1 LAEEI
6 RYNFTGDASDLQAAA
21 QKAKEALQDVANAE
35 KQVDTSANF
44 DKQASS
50 IQSLSNYYNIL
61 KNSVNA
67 YSQALSMNSSYTS
80 QFVSSLQSAQ
90 STIAGFLPAVSSALG
105 NLNVTFEGLTQGMMY
120 QRMSTQQLAQAYV
133 SLPTSIAGLIPASTS
148 AVTALST
155 LSKTTND
162 VKNSVDFTQSSL
174 NRFDSA
180 LSMNSA
186 YTNQVVKA
194 FQKGEGE
201 LVKLQQAYMKAQNAA
216 KAHNNTSKQT
226 VQTTNKATMG
236 FNNLKSSLSSLPGQ
250 MSVVGAST
258 SKLFSK
264 LMQLVSLREIF
275 GLFKKLI
282 NYSNDYIESMNLFV
296 VSSTGYYESM
306 KANAD
311 ILSFYAGVTQT
322 TIANA
327 AGQFKLLA
335 TEMGVSS
342 DKAAKMSNSL
352 VNLAVDMSSLF
363 NRDFEDVTVDLES
376 GLQGM
381 TRAVRKYGIDLTE
394 AGIAETA
401 AQLGIQKKTA
411 AMSQAEKMQIRYIRI
426 LQQTN
431 LAQTD
436 FARTIQTPAN
446 MLKILKNQIKETAV
460 TLGNL
465 FYPILNTVLPA
476 LIKFTLVIQNIAKY
490 LAKLFGIDTTKK
502 LIDPSESKDLEKSTA
517 AAASNMDDAASS
529 SKKMKQQLQGFDELN
544 NLTTSTSSG
553 AGAGDTGTGGPIS
566 IDIPSYDNL
575 LSLSNFLPNL
585 RKQAADITN
594 KFKEW
599 FEPIKKAASVLKG
612 PFKTAQSAVAQMFS
626 DIGAKVATFIQ
637 QFTIDHGIPFID
649 SLLQTVTILAPA
661 ISEMTGYLLDYW
673 KGLFGPVLD
682 LVSALLPVFAKL
694 LANIL
699 PPVMK
704 MIANIGAKVA
714 TFIQQFTI
722 DHGIPFIDSLLQTVT
737 ILAPA
742 ISEMTGYLLDYWKG
756 LFGPVLDL
764 VSALLP
770 VFAKLLANI
779 LPPVMKMTANIG
791 SLVGEIIS
799 LLGPILVP
807 ILDMLTPILTMIINS
822 LSFTISILTK
832 ILSIGIKV
840 IKVLL
845 SPIIVLIQVL
855 SSVFTQLGGVVNKV
869 FSAMYNKIEWLYDKI
884 AGFSVGIINA
894 VSKVLNKV
902 IGGIE
907 WLINKALSLFNP
919 LIKGLN
925 KIPGVNIPELRVTI
939 PKIPMYE
946 FGGFP
951 EDGLFFAN
959 HNELVGQFSN
969 GSNAVVNNE
978 QIIAGI
984 EGGVER
990 GMTKALGRN
999 GTSRDVAQANIY
1011 IDGDLLF
1018 RKMIEYNNSYKRRTG
1033 KSAFA

>member
-1 LAEEI
+1 MAEEI

-21 QKAKEALQDVANAE
+21 QKAKEALQDVADAE

-44 DKQASS
+44 EKQASS

-133 SLPTSIAGLIPASTS
+133 SLPTYIAGLIPASTS

-155 LSKTTND
+155 LSNITND
-162 VKNSVDFTQSSL
+162 VKNSIDFTQSSF

-186 YTNQVVKA
+186 YTSQVIKA

-226 VQTTNKATMG
+226 VQTTNKATTG
-236 FNNLKSSLSSLPGQ
+236 FNNLKNSLSSLPGQ
-250 MSVVGAST
+250 MNSVGAST

-264 LMQLVSLREIF
+264 LMQLVSIREIF
-275 GLFKKLI
+275 GLFKKLV

-311 ILSFYAGVTQT
+311 ILSFYAGVTKT

-363 NRDFEDVTVDLES
+363 NRDFEDVMVDLES

-446 MLKILKNQIKETAV
+446 MLKILKDQIKETAV
-460 TLGNL
+460 ALGNL
-465 FYPILNTVLPA
+465 FYPILNIVLPA

-490 LAKLFGIDTTKK
+490 LANLFGIDTTKK

-544 NLTTSTSSG
+544 NLSTSTSSG
-553 AGAGDTGTGGPIS
+553 AGAGDAGAGGPIS

-575 LSLSNFLPNL
+575 LSLSTFLPNI
-585 RKQAADITN
+585 RKQAEKITN
-594 KFKEW
+594 KFKAW
-599 FEPIKKAASVLKG
+599 FAPIQKAASILSR
-612 PFKTAQSAVAQMFS
+612 PFKSAQV
-626 DIGAKVATFIQ
+626 KVAKMFDVIGVKAADFIQ

-649 SLLQTVTILAPA
+649 SLLQAINILAPA

-673 KGLFGPVLD
+673 KGLFGPILD
-682 LVSALLPVFAKL
+682 LVSALLPILAKL

-699 PPVMK
+699 PPMMK
-704 MIANIGAKVA
+704 M
-714 TFIQQFTI
+714 
-722 DHGIPFIDSLLQTVT
+722 
-737 ILAPA
+737 
-742 ISEMTGYLLDYWKG
+742 
-756 LFGPVLDL
+756 
-764 VSALLP
+764 SAS
-770 VFAKLLANI
+770 
-779 LPPVMKMTANIG
+779 IG
-791 SLVGEIIS
+791 SLVGEIIN

-807 ILDMLTPILTMIINS
+807 ILNALTPILSLIINS
-822 LSFTISILTK
+822 LSFTISVLAK
-832 ILSIGIKV
+832 ILSVGIKV
-840 IKVLL
+840 IRIFL
-845 SPIIVLIQVL
+845 SPVIAIIQVL

-869 FSAMYNKIEWLYDKI
+869 FNAMYNKIEWLYDKI

-907 WLINKALSLFNP
+907 WLINKSLALINP
-919 LIKGLN
+919 IIRGLN
-925 KIPGVNIPELRVTI
+925 KMPGKDIPELKVTI

-959 HNELVGQFSN
+959 HNELIGQFSN
-969 GSNAVVNNE
+969 GSTAVMNNE

-1018 RKMIEYNNSYKRRTG
+1018 RKMIEYNNAYKRRTG

>member
-21 QKAKEALQDVANAE
+21 QQAKEALQDVANAE

-50 IQSLSNYYNIL
+50 IQSLANYFNIL
-61 KNSVNA
+61 RNSVDT

-155 LSKTTND
+155 LSNATNN
-162 VKNSVDFTQSSL
+162 VKNSIDFTQSSL

-180 LSMNSA
+180 LSMNSS

-194 FQKGEGE
+194 LQKGEGE

-216 KAHNNTSKQT
+216 KSHNNTSKQT
-226 VQTTNKATMG
+226 VQTTNQVSNG
-236 FNNLKSSLSSLPGQ
+236 FSNLKNALSAVPGQ
-250 MSVVGAST
+250 MNIVSAST

-275 GLFKKLI
+275 GLFKKLV

-363 NRDFEDVTVDLES
+363 NRDFEDVMVDLES

-381 TRAVRKYGIDLTE
+381 ARSVRKYGIDLTE
-394 AGIAETA
+394 VGVAETA
-401 AQLGIQKKTA
+401 AQLGIEKKVA
-411 AMSQAEKMQIRYIRI
+411 AMTQAEKMQIRYIRI
-426 LQQTN
+426 LNQSS
-431 LAQTD
+431 LAQGD

-446 MLKILKNQIKETAV
+446 MLKILKDQIKETAV

-490 LAKLFGIDTTKK
+490 LGDLFGIDTTKK

-517 AAASNMDDAASS
+517 AAASNMDDAATS
-529 SKKMKQQLQGFDELN
+529 SKKMKNQLQGFDELN
-544 NLTTSTSSG
+544 NLTTSTS
-553 AGAGDTGTGGPIS
+553 AGAGDTGTGGAIS

-575 LSLSNFLPNL
+575 LSLTNFLPNL
-585 RKQAADITN
+585 RKQAEDMTN
-594 KFKEW
+594 KFKTW
-599 FEPIKKAASVLKG
+599 FAPIQKAASVLAG
-612 PFKTAQSAVAQMFS
+612 PFKAAQSAVMKMFG
-626 DIGAKVATFIQ
+626 DIGVKVADFIQ

-649 SLLQTVTILAPA
+649 SLLQAITILSPA
-661 ISEMTGYLLDYW
+661 ITQMTGYLLDYW
-673 KGLFGPVLD
+673 KGLFGPILD
-682 LVSALLPVFAKL
+682 LVSALLPVLARL

-704 MIANIGAKVA
+704 I
-714 TFIQQFTI
+714 
-722 DHGIPFIDSLLQTVT
+722 
-737 ILAPA
+737 
-742 ISEMTGYLLDYWKG
+742 
-756 LFGPVLDL
+756 
-764 VSALLP
+764 
-770 VFAKLLANI
+770 
-779 LPPVMKMTANIG
+779 TANIG
-791 SLVGEIIS
+791 SLIGEIID
-799 LLGPILVP
+799 LLAPILIP
-807 ILDMLTPILTMIINS
+807 ILDMLEPPLTMIINS
-822 LSFTISILTK
+822 LSFTISVLTK

-840 IKVLL
+840 IRVLL
-845 SPIIVLIQVL
+845 SPVIALVQVL
-855 SSVFTQLGGVVNKV
+855 SSVFTQLGGIVNKV
-869 FSAMYNKIEWLYDKI
+869 FNAMYSKIEWLYDKI
-884 AGFSVGIINA
+884 SGFAVGIINA
-894 VSKVLNKV
+894 VSSVLNKV
-902 IGGIE
+902 IEGIE
-907 WLINKALSLFNP
+907 WLINKALALFNP
-919 LIKGLN
+919 IIKGLN
-925 KIPGVNIPELRVTI
+925 KIPGVDIPELKVTI
-939 PKIPMYE
+939 PKIPKYAM
-946 FGGFP
+946 GGFP

-959 HNELVGQFSN
+959 HGELVGQFSD
-969 GSNAVVNNE
+969 GSTAVANNE

-990 GMTKALGRN
+990 GMAKALGRN
-999 GTSRDVAQANIY
+999 GTSREIAQANIY

-1018 RKMIEYNNSYKRRTG
+1018 RKMIEYNNAYKRRTG

>member
-1 LAEEI
+1 MAEEI

-44 DKQASS
+44 EKQASS

-120 QRMSTQQLAQAYV
+120 QRMSAQQLAQAYV
-133 SLPTSIAGLIPASTS
+133 SLPTNIAGLIPASTS

-155 LSKTTND
+155 LSKATND

-226 VQTTNKATMG
+226 VQATNKATTG

-264 LMQLVSLREIF
+264 LMQLVSLRELF
-275 GLFKKLI
+275 SLFKKLV

-311 ILSFYAGVTQT
+311 ILSFYAGVTKT

-335 TEMGVSS
+335 TEMGVSG

-363 NRDFEDVTVDLES
+363 NRDFEDVMVDLES

-411 AMSQAEKMQIRYIRI
+411 TMSQAEKMQIRYIRI

-446 MLKILKNQIKETAV
+446 MLKILKDQIKETAV

-465 FYPILNTVLPA
+465 FYPILKVVLPA

-490 LAKLFGIDTTKK
+490 LAKLFGINTKEN

-517 AAASNMDDAASS
+517 AAADNMDDAASS

-544 NLTTSTSSG
+544 NLSTSTSSG

-599 FEPIKKAASVLKG
+599 FEPIKTAASVLKG
-612 PFKTAQSAVAQMFS
+612 PFKTAQSAVSQMFS
-626 DIGAKVATFIQ
+626 DIGAKA
-637 QFTIDHGIPFID
+637 
-649 SLLQTVTILAPA
+649 
-661 ISEMTGYLLDYW
+661 
-673 KGLFGPVLD
+673 
-682 LVSALLPVFAKL
+682 
-694 LANIL
+694 
-699 PPVMK
+699 
-704 MIANIGAKVA
+704 A

-791 SLVGEIIS
+791 SLIGEVIN

-807 ILDMLTPILTMIINS
+807 ILDMLTPVLTLIINS
-822 LSFTISILTK
+822 LSFTISVLTK

-840 IKVLL
+840 IRVLL
-845 SPIIVLIQVL
+845 SPVIAIIQVL

-969 GSNAVVNNE
+969 GSTAVANNE

>member
-1 LAEEI
+1 MAEEI
-6 RYNFTGDASDLQAAA
+6 RYNFTGDASNLQAAA
-21 QKAKEALQDVANAE
+21 QKAKEALQDVANTE

-44 DKQASS
+44 EKQASS

-155 LSKTTND
+155 LSNTTND
-162 VKNSVDFTQSSL
+162 VKNSINFTQSSL

-186 YTNQVVKA
+186 YTSQVVKA

-201 LVKLQQAYMKAQNAA
+201 LVKLQQGYMKAQNAA
-216 KAHNNTSKQT
+216 KTYNNTSKQT
-226 VQTTNKATMG
+226 VQTTNKATTI
-236 FNNLKSSLSSLPGQ
+236 FNKLKSSLSSLPGQ
-250 MSVVGAST
+250 MNSVGAST

-264 LMQLVSLREIF
+264 LMQFVSLREIF

-282 NYSNDYIESMNLFV
+282 NYSNDYIEAMNLFV

-311 ILSFYAGVTQT
+311 ILSFYAGVTKT

-363 NRDFEDVTVDLES
+363 NRDFEDVMVDLES

-446 MLKILKNQIKETAV
+446 MLKILKDQIKETAV
-460 TLGNL
+460 ALGNL

-544 NLTTSTSSG
+544 NLSTSTSSG
-553 AGAGDTGTGGPIS
+553 AGAGDTGTGGAIS

-575 LSLSNFLPNL
+575 LSLSTFLPNI
-585 RKQAADITN
+585 RKQAEETTN
-594 KFKEW
+594 KFKAW
-599 FEPIKKAASVLKG
+599 LAPIQKAASVLAG
-612 PFKTAQSAVAQMFS
+612 PFKTAQTVVSKMFD
-626 DIGAKVATFIQ
+626 DIGVKVANFIQ

-649 SLLQTVTILAPA
+649 SLLKAITILAPA

-682 LVSALLPVFAKL
+682 LVSALLPVLAKL

-699 PPVMK
+699 PPIMK
-704 MIANIGAKVA
+704 MA
-714 TFIQQFTI
+714 
-722 DHGIPFIDSLLQTVT
+722 
-737 ILAPA
+737 
-742 ISEMTGYLLDYWKG
+742 
-756 LFGPVLDL
+756 
-764 VSALLP
+764 
-770 VFAKLLANI
+770 
-779 LPPVMKMTANIG
+779 ANIG
-791 SLVGEIIS
+791 SLIGEIIG

-807 ILDMLTPILTMIINS
+807 ILDMLTPVLSLIINS
-822 LSFTISILTK
+822 LSFIISILTK

-840 IKVLL
+840 IRVLL
-845 SPIIVLIQVL
+845 SPIIVLIQAL
-855 SSVFTQLGGVVNKV
+855 SAVFTQLGGVVNKV

-884 AGFSVGIINA
+884 AGFAIGIINA

-1018 RKMIEYNNSYKRRTG
+1018 RKMIEYNNAYKRRTG

>member
-1 LAEEI
+1 MAEEI

-21 QKAKEALQDVANAE
+21 QKAKEALQDVANTE
-35 KQVDTSANF
+35 KQVDTSTNF
-44 DKQASS
+44 EKKASS

-61 KNSVNA
+61 KNSVNT
-67 YSQALSMNSSYTS
+67 YSQALSMNSFYTS

-90 STIAGFLPAVSSALG
+90 STIAGFLPSVSSALG
-105 NLNVTFEGLTQGMMY
+105 NLNVTFEGLTQGMMS
-120 QRMSTQQLAQAYV
+120 QRMSTQQLAQTYV

-194 FQKGEGE
+194 FQKGEGA

-226 VQTTNKATMG
+226 AQVTNNASTR
-236 FNNLKSSLSSLPGQ
+236 FNNLKNTLSSLPGK

-264 LMQLVSLREIF
+264 LMQLVSLREIIS
-275 GLFKKLI
+275 LFKKLI

-322 TIANA
+322 TVANA

-363 NRDFEDVTVDLES
+363 NRDFKDVMVDLES

-381 TRAVRKYGIDLTE
+381 TRSVRKYGIDLTE

-426 LQQTN
+426 LQQTT
-431 LAQTD
+431 LSQGD

-446 MLKILKNQIKETAV
+446 MLKILKDQIKETAV

-476 LIKFTLVIQNIAKY
+476 LIKFTLVIQNISKY

-517 AAASNMDDAASS
+517 AAANNMDDAASS

-553 AGAGDTGTGGPIS
+553 AGDAGTGGPIS
-566 IDIPSYDNL
+566 IDIPSYDSL
-575 LSLSNFLPNL
+575 LSLTDFLPNI
-585 RKQAADITN
+585 RKQAEDITN
-594 KFKEW
+594 KFKAW
-599 FEPIKKAASVLKG
+599 FAPIRAAASVLAG
-612 PFKTAQSAVAQMFS
+612 PFKTAQVAVMKMFG
-626 DIGAKVATFIQ
+626 DIGVKVADFIQ

-649 SLLQTVTILAPA
+649 SLLQTITILAPA

-673 KGLFGPVLD
+673 KGLFGPILD
-682 LVSALLPVFAKL
+682 LVSALLPVL
-694 LANIL
+694 
-699 PPVMK
+699 
-704 MIANIGAKVA
+704 
-714 TFIQQFTI
+714 
-722 DHGIPFIDSLLQTVT
+722 
-737 ILAPA
+737 
-742 ISEMTGYLLDYWKG
+742 
-756 LFGPVLDL
+756 
-764 VSALLP
+764 
-770 VFAKLLANI
+770 AKLLANI

-791 SLVGEIIS
+791 SLIGEVIS

-807 ILDMLTPILTMIINS
+807 ILDMLTPVLTLIINS
-822 LSFTISILTK
+822 LSFTISVLTK

-840 IKVLL
+840 IRVLL
-845 SPIIVLIQVL
+845 SPVIALIQVL

-869 FSAMYNKIEWLYDKI
+869 FNAMYNKIEWLYDKI
-884 AGFSVGIINA
+884 TGFSIGIINA

-969 GSNAVVNNE
+969 GSTAVVNNE

-1018 RKMIEYNNSYKRRTG
+1018 RKMIEYNNAYKRRTG

>member
-1 LAEEI
+1 MAEEI

-44 DKQASS
+44 EKQASS

-155 LSKTTND
+155 LSNKTND
-162 VKNSVDFTQSSL
+162 VKNSVEFTQSSL
-174 NRFDSA
+174 SRFDSA

-201 LVKLQQAYMKAQNAA
+201 LVNLQQAYMKAQNAA

-226 VQTTNKATMG
+226 VQATNKVTTG

-250 MSVVGAST
+250 MSVVGTST

-275 GLFKKLI
+275 SLFKKLV

-311 ILSFYAGVTQT
+311 MLSFYAGVTQT

-335 TEMGVSS
+335 TEMGVAS

-363 NRDFEDVTVDLES
+363 NRDFEDVMVDLES

-401 AQLGIQKKTA
+401 AKLGIQKKAA
-411 AMSQAEKMQIRYIRI
+411 AMTQAEKIQIRYIRI

-446 MLKILKNQIKETAV
+446 MLKILKDQIKETAV

-465 FYPILNTVLPA
+465 FYPILKVVLPA

-490 LAKLFGIDTTKK
+490 LAKLFGINTKEN

-517 AAASNMDDAASS
+517 AAADNMDAAASS

-553 AGAGDTGTGGPIS
+553 AGGTGTSEPIS

-575 LSLSNFLPNL
+575 LSLTNFLPNL

-599 FEPIKKAASVLKG
+599 FEPIKTAASVLKG
-612 PFKTAQSAVAQMFS
+612 PFKTAQSAVSQMFS

-673 KGLFGPVLD
+673 KGLFGP
-682 LVSALLPVFAKL
+682 
-694 LANIL
+694 I
-699 PPVMK
+699 
-704 MIANIGAKVA
+704 
-714 TFIQQFTI
+714 
-722 DHGIPFIDSLLQTVT
+722 
-737 ILAPA
+737 
-742 ISEMTGYLLDYWKG
+742 
-756 LFGPVLDL
+756 LDL

-791 SLVGEIIS
+791 SLIGEVIS

-807 ILDMLTPILTMIINS
+807 ILEMLTPVLTLIINS
-822 LSFTISILTK
+822 LSFTISVLTK

-840 IKVLL
+840 IRVLL
-845 SPIIVLIQVL
+845 SPVIAIIQVL

-884 AGFSVGIINA
+884 SGFAIGIINA
-894 VSKVLNKV
+894 VSNVLNKV

-907 WLINKALSLFNP
+907 WLINKALALFNP
-919 LIKGLN
+919 IIKGLN

-939 PKIPMYE
+939 PKIPMYA

>member
-1 LAEEI
+1 MAEEI

-21 QKAKEALQDVANAE
+21 QKAKEALQEVANAE
-35 KQVDTSANF
+35 KQVDTTANF

-50 IQSLSNYYNIL
+50 IQSLTNYYNIL

-90 STIAGFLPAVSSALG
+90 STIAGFLPSVSSALG
-105 NLNVTFEGLTQGMMY
+105 NLNVTFEGLTQGMMR
-120 QRMSTQQLAQAYV
+120 QQMSTQQLTQAYV

-162 VKNSVDFTQSSL
+162 VKNSIDFTQSSL

-180 LSMNSA
+180 LSTNSS
-186 YTNQVVKA
+186 YTSQAVKS

-201 LVKLQQAYMKAQNAA
+201 LSKLQQAYIQTQNAA
-216 KAHNNTSKQT
+216 KSHNNTSKQT
-226 VQTTNKATMG
+226 VQATNNASKG
-236 FNNLKSSLSSLPGQ
+236 FNNLKNTLSSLPGP
-250 MSVVGAST
+250 MNVAGASA

-264 LMQLVSLREIF
+264 LMQLVSLRELF
-275 GLFKKLI
+275 GLFKNLVK
-282 NYSNDYIESMNLFV
+282 YSNDYIESMNLFV

-311 ILSFYAGVTQT
+311 ILSYYAGVTQT
-322 TIANA
+322 TIADA

-335 TEMGVSS
+335 TEMGVTS

-352 VNLAVDMSSLF
+352 VNLAVDLSSLF
-363 NRDFEDVTVDLES
+363 NRDFEDVMENLES

-411 AMSQAEKMQIRYIRI
+411 AMTQAEKMQLRYIRI

-431 LAQTD
+431 LAQGD

-446 MLKILKNQIKETAV
+446 LLKILKDQIKETAV
-460 TLGNL
+460 ALGNL

-476 LIKFTLVIQNIAKY
+476 LITFTLVIQN
-490 LAKLFGIDTTKK
+490 LAKNLATLFGIDTTEK
-502 LIDPSESKDLEKSTA
+502 LIDPSEFKDLEKSTA

-529 SKKMKQQLQGFDELN
+529 SKKMKQQVQGFDELN
-544 NLTTSTSSG
+544 NLSTSTSSSS
-553 AGAGDTGTGGPIS
+553 GAGDTGTGGSIS
-566 IDIPSYDNL
+566 IDIPAYDNM

-585 RKQAADITN
+585 RKQADELYNSFASWAAPIKTAFEGI
-594 KFKEW
+594 K
-599 FEPIKKAASVLKG
+599 EPITTAFNSIKASFGNLGKTFTDLIQKDLIQNVAPGLEKLAPVIASLTSNFSQLFQAISPILLTLGGFVWDIVTAALGLISPIVGKIAGAFQEWQGPLDTTFQTLREGLGEVFTSLGSMIMPILDTLLPVLMSLFTGIMPPLMDAVKVVVNLMVDLHRTLWPIVSCLIELLAPILEVIINIISAVVGIIAPIISILLKVLNFVLAPIVAILKVIISVISAVLKTVSAVVQGIQKAFGSLFQWLDKKITKVLNGFIDFLNKLLGGVEKGINFVLKG
-612 PFKTAQSAVAQMFS
+612 VN
-626 DIGAKVATFIQ
+626 G
-637 QFTIDHGIPFID
+637 
-649 SLLQTVTILAPA
+649 
-661 ISEMTGYLLDYW
+661 
-673 KGLFGPVLD
+673 
-682 LVSALLPVFAKL
+682 
-694 LANIL
+694 
-699 PPVMK
+699 
-704 MIANIGAKVA
+704 
-714 TFIQQFTI
+714 
-722 DHGIPFIDSLLQTVT
+722 
-737 ILAPA
+737 
-742 ISEMTGYLLDYWKG
+742 
-756 LFGPVLDL
+756 
-764 VSALLP
+764 
-770 VFAKLLANI
+770 
-779 LPPVMKMTANIG
+779 
-791 SLVGEIIS
+791 
-799 LLGPILVP
+799 
-807 ILDMLTPILTMIINS
+807 
-822 LSFTISILTK
+822 
-832 ILSIGIKV
+832 V
-840 IKVLL
+840 IKW
-845 SPIIVLIQVL
+845 I
-855 SSVFTQLGGVVNKV
+855 
-869 FSAMYNKIEWLYDKI
+869 
-884 AGFSVGIINA
+884 
-894 VSKVLNKV
+894 
-902 IGGIE
+902 
-907 WLINKALSLFNP
+907 
-919 LIKGLN
+919 N
-925 KIPGVNIPELRVTI
+925 KIPGFNISELHVSI
-939 PKIPMYE
+939 PKIPRFE
-946 FGGFP
+946 LGGFP

-969 GSNAVVNNE
+969 GSTAVANNE

-990 GMTKALGRN
+990 GMAKALGRN

>member
-1 LAEEI
+1 MAEEI
-6 RYNFTGDASDLQAAA
+6 RYNFTGDASELQAAA

-44 DKQASS
+44 EKQASS

-155 LSKTTND
+155 LSKTTNE

-186 YTNQVVKA
+186 YTSQVVKA

-201 LVKLQQAYMKAQNAA
+201 LIKLQQAYMKAQNAA

-226 VQTTNKATMG
+226 VQTTNKATTG

-250 MSVVGAST
+250 MNAVGAST

-275 GLFKKLI
+275 GLFKKLV

-363 NRDFEDVTVDLES
+363 NRDFEDVMVDLES

-411 AMSQAEKMQIRYIRI
+411 TMSQAEKMQIRYIRI

-446 MLKILKNQIKETAV
+446 MLKILKDQIKETAV

-490 LAKLFGIDTTKK
+490 LAELFGIDTTKK

-544 NLTTSTSSG
+544 NLSTSTSSG
-553 AGAGDTGTGGPIS
+553 AGAGAGDAGTGGSIS

-575 LSLSNFLPNL
+575 LSLSNFLPNI
-585 RKQAADITN
+585 RKQAEEITN
-594 KFKEW
+594 KFKTW
-599 FEPIKKAASVLKG
+599 FEPIRTAASVLAG
-612 PFKTAQSAVAQMFS
+612 PFKTAQTVVSKMF
-626 DIGAKVATFIQ
+626 DNIGVKVANFIQ

-649 SLLQTVTILAPA
+649 SLLKAVIILAPA
-661 ISEMTGYLLDYW
+661 ISEMSGYLLDYW
-673 KGLFGPVLD
+673 KGLFGP
-682 LVSALLPVFAKL
+682 
-694 LANIL
+694 I
-699 PPVMK
+699 
-704 MIANIGAKVA
+704 
-714 TFIQQFTI
+714 
-722 DHGIPFIDSLLQTVT
+722 
-737 ILAPA
+737 
-742 ISEMTGYLLDYWKG
+742 
-756 LFGPVLDL
+756 LDL

-779 LPPVMKMTANIG
+779 LPPVMKMTASIG
-791 SLVGEIIS
+791 SLVGEVIS
-799 LLGPILVP
+799 LLGSILVP
-807 ILDMLTPILTMIINS
+807 ILKMLTPILTMIIKS
-822 LSFTISILTK
+822 LSFAITILTK

-840 IKVLL
+840 IRVLL
-845 SPIIVLIQVL
+845 SPVIAIIQVL
-855 SSVFTQLGGVVNKV
+855 SSVFTQLGGIVNKV

-884 AGFSVGIINA
+884 SGFAKGIINA
-894 VSKVLNKV
+894 VSNVLNKV

-907 WLINKALSLFNP
+907 WLINKALALLNP
-919 LIKGLN
+919 IIRGLN
-925 KIPGVNIPELRVTI
+925 KIPGVDIPELRVTI
-939 PKIPMYE
+939 PKIPMYA

>member
-21 QKAKEALQDVANAE
+21 QKAKEALQDVADAE

-44 DKQASS
+44 EKQASS

-67 YSQALSMNSSYTS
+67 YSQDLSMNSSYTS

-90 STIAGFLPAVSSALG
+90 SAIAGFIPAVSSALG

-155 LSKTTND
+155 LSKATND
-162 VKNSVDFTQSSL
+162 VKNSVDFTQPSL

-186 YTNQVVKA
+186 YTSQVVKA

-226 VQTTNKATMG
+226 VQATNKATTG

-264 LMQLVSLREIF
+264 LMQLVSIREIF
-275 GLFKKLI
+275 GLFKKLV

-363 NRDFEDVTVDLES
+363 NRDFEDVMVDLES

-446 MLKILKNQIKETAV
+446 MLKILKDQIKETAV

-544 NLTTSTSSG
+544 NLTTSASSG
-553 AGAGDTGTGGPIS
+553 AGAGDAGTGGPIS

-575 LSLSNFLPNL
+575 LSLTDFLPNI
-585 RKQAADITN
+585 RKQAEEITN
-594 KFKEW
+594 KFKTW
-599 FEPIKKAASVLKG
+599 FAPIRTAASVLAG
-612 PFKTAQSAVAQMFS
+612 PFKTAQTVVSKMF
-626 DIGAKVATFIQ
+626 DNIGVKVANFIQ

-649 SLLQTVTILAPA
+649 SLL
-661 ISEMTGYLLDYW
+661 
-673 KGLFGPVLD
+673 
-682 LVSALLPVFAKL
+682 
-694 LANIL
+694 
-699 PPVMK
+699 
-704 MIANIGAKVA
+704 KVV
-714 TFIQQFTI
+714 I
-722 DHGIPFIDSLLQTVT
+722 

-779 LPPVMKMTANIG
+779 LPPVMKMTASIG

-807 ILDMLTPILTMIINS
+807 ILNMLTPILTMIIKS
-822 LSFTISILTK
+822 LSFSIIILTK

-840 IKVLL
+840 IRVLL
-845 SPIIVLIQVL
+845 SPIIAIIQVL

-884 AGFSVGIINA
+884 AGFSTGIINA

>member
-1 LAEEI
+1 MAEEI
-6 RYNFTGDASDLQAAA
+6 RYNFTGDASNLQAAA

-44 DKQASS
+44 EKQASS

-155 LSKTTND
+155 LSNTTDD
-162 VKNSVDFTQSSL
+162 VKNSINFTQFSL

-186 YTNQVVKA
+186 YTSQVVKA

-201 LVKLQQAYMKAQNAA
+201 LVKLQQGYMKAQNAA
-216 KAHNNTSKQT
+216 KVHNNTSKQT
-226 VQTTNKATMG
+226 VQTTNKATAG
-236 FNNLKSSLSSLPGQ
+236 FNKLKSSLSSLPGQ
-250 MSVVGAST
+250 MNSVGAST

-264 LMQLVSLREIF
+264 LMQLVSLREMF

-311 ILSFYAGVTQT
+311 ILSFYAGVTKT

-363 NRDFEDVTVDLES
+363 NRDFEDVMVDLES

-446 MLKILKNQIKETAV
+446 MLKILKDQIKETAV
-460 TLGNL
+460 ALGNL

-544 NLTTSTSSG
+544 NLSTSTSSG
-553 AGAGDTGTGGPIS
+553 AGAGDAGTGGSIS

-575 LSLSNFLPNL
+575 LSLSTFLPNL
-585 RKQAADITN
+585 RKQAEDITN
-594 KFKEW
+594 KFKAW
-599 FEPIKKAASVLKG
+599 LAPIQKAASVLAG
-612 PFKTAQSAVAQMFS
+612 PFKSAQVQVSKMF
-626 DIGAKVATFIQ
+626 DAIGVKVANFIQ

-649 SLLQTVTILAPA
+649 SLLKA
-661 ISEMTGYLLDYW
+661 I
-673 KGLFGPVLD
+673 
-682 LVSALLPVFAKL
+682 
-694 LANIL
+694 
-699 PPVMK
+699 
-704 MIANIGAKVA
+704 
-714 TFIQQFTI
+714 
-722 DHGIPFIDSLLQTVT
+722 T

-791 SLVGEIIS
+791 SLIGEIIG

-807 ILDMLTPILTMIINS
+807 ILDMLTPILSLMINS
-822 LSFTISILTK
+822 LSFIISILTK

-840 IKVLL
+840 IRVLL
-845 SPIIVLIQVL
+845 SPIIAIIQAL

-1018 RKMIEYNNSYKRRTG
+1018 RKMIEYNNAYKRRTG

>member
-1 LAEEI
+1 MAEEI

-704 MIANIGAKVA
+704 M
-714 TFIQQFTI
+714 
-722 DHGIPFIDSLLQTVT
+722 
-737 ILAPA
+737 
-742 ISEMTGYLLDYWKG
+742 
-756 LFGPVLDL
+756 
-764 VSALLP
+764 
-770 VFAKLLANI
+770 
-779 LPPVMKMTANIG
+779 TANIG

>member
-1 LAEEI
+1 MAEEI

-44 DKQASS
+44 EKQASS

-90 STIAGFLPAVSSALG
+90 STIAGFLPSVSSALG

-148 AVTALST
+148 AVTALSI
-155 LSKTTND
+155 LSNKTND
-162 VKNSVDFTQSSL
+162 VKNSIDFTQSSL

-186 YTNQVVKA
+186 YTSQVVKA

-226 VQTTNKATMG
+226 VQVTNNASMG
-236 FNNLKSSLSSLPGQ
+236 FNKLKNSLSSLPGQ
-250 MSVVGAST
+250 MNIVGAST
-258 SKLFSK
+258 TKLFSK
-264 LMQLVSLREIF
+264 LLQLVSLREIF

-311 ILSFYAGVTQT
+311 ILSFYAGVTKT

-363 NRDFEDVTVDLES
+363 NRDFEDVMVDLES

-446 MLKILKNQIKETAV
+446 MLKILKDQIKETAV

-465 FYPILNTVLPA
+465 FYPILNIVLPA

-490 LAKLFGIDTTKK
+490 LAKLFGIDTTEK
-502 LIDPSESKDLEKSTA
+502 LIDPSESKNLEKSTA
-517 AAASNMDDAASS
+517 AAANNMDDAASS

-544 NLTTSTSSG
+544 NLSTSTSSG
-553 AGAGDTGTGGPIS
+553 AGDAGAGGPIS
-566 IDIPSYDNL
+566 TDIPSYDNS
-575 LSLSNFLPNL
+575 LSLTDFLPNI
-585 RKQAADITN
+585 REQAEEITN
-594 KFKEW
+594 KFKTW
-599 FEPIKKAASVLKG
+599 FEPIRTAASVLAG
-612 PFKTAQSAVAQMFS
+612 PFKKAQTVVSKMFDS
-626 DIGAKVATFIQ
+626 IGVKVANFIQ

-649 SLLQTVTILAPA
+649 SLLEAITILAPA

-699 PPVMK
+699 
-704 MIANIGAKVA
+704 
-714 TFIQQFTI
+714 
-722 DHGIPFIDSLLQTVT
+722 S
-737 ILAPA
+737 
-742 ISEMTGYLLDYWKG
+742 
-756 LFGPVLDL
+756 
-764 VSALLP
+764 
-770 VFAKLLANI
+770 
-779 LPPVMKMTANIG
+779 PVMKMTANIG
-791 SLVGEIIS
+791 SLIGEIIG
-799 LLGPILVP
+799 LLGSILVP
-807 ILDMLTPILTMIINS
+807 ILDMLTPVLSLIINS

-840 IKVLL
+840 FRVLL
-845 SPIIVLIQVL
+845 SPIISLIRVL

-869 FSAMYNKIEWLYDKI
+869 FSAMYSKIEWLYDKI
-884 AGFSVGIINA
+884 AGFSKGIINA
-894 VSKVLNKV
+894 ISNVLNKV

-925 KIPGVNIPELRVTI
+925 KIPGMNIPELKVTI

-1018 RKMIEYNNSYKRRTG
+1018 RKMIEYNNAYKRRTG

>member
-1 LAEEI
+1 MAEEI

-44 DKQASS
+44 EKQASS

-155 LSKTTND
+155 LSNTAND
-162 VKNSVDFTQSSL
+162 VKNSVNFTQSSL

-186 YTNQVVKA
+186 YTSQAVKA

-201 LVKLQQAYMKAQNAA
+201 LVKLQQEYMKTQNAA
-216 KAHNNTSKQT
+216 KTYNNTSKQT
-226 VQTTNKATMG
+226 VQATNKATTG
-236 FNNLKSSLSSLPGQ
+236 FNNLKSSLFSLPGQ
-250 MSVVGAST
+250 MNSVGAST

-264 LMQLVSLREIF
+264 LMQFVSLREIF

-311 ILSFYAGVTQT
+311 ILSFYAGVTKT

-363 NRDFEDVTVDLES
+363 NKDFEDVMVDLES

-446 MLKILKNQIKETAV
+446 MLKILKDQIKETAV
-460 TLGNL
+460 ALGNL
-465 FYPILNTVLPA
+465 FYPILNVVLPA

-490 LAKLFGIDTTKK
+490 LANLFGIDTTKK
-502 LIDPSESKDLEKSTA
+502 LIDPSESKNLEKSTA

-544 NLTTSTSSG
+544 NLSTSTSSG
-553 AGAGDTGTGGPIS
+553 AGAGDAGTGGAIS

-575 LSLSNFLPNL
+575 LSLSTFLPNL
-585 RKQAADITN
+585 RKQAEDITN
-594 KFKEW
+594 KFKAW
-599 FEPIKKAASVLKG
+599 LAPIQKATSVLAG
-612 PFKTAQSAVAQMFS
+612 PFKSAQVQVSKMFD
-626 DIGAKVATFIQ
+626 DIGVKAANFIQ

-649 SLLQTVTILAPA
+649 SLLKAITILAPA

-682 LVSALLPVFAKL
+682 LVSALLPVLAKL

-699 PPVMK
+699 PPIMK
-704 MIANIGAKVA
+704 MA
-714 TFIQQFTI
+714 
-722 DHGIPFIDSLLQTVT
+722 
-737 ILAPA
+737 
-742 ISEMTGYLLDYWKG
+742 
-756 LFGPVLDL
+756 
-764 VSALLP
+764 
-770 VFAKLLANI
+770 
-779 LPPVMKMTANIG
+779 ANIG
-791 SLVGEIIS
+791 SLIGEIIG

-807 ILDMLTPILTMIINS
+807 ILDMLTPILSLIINS

-840 IKVLL
+840 IRVLL
-845 SPIIVLIQVL
+845 SPVIAIIQTL

-869 FSAMYNKIEWLYDKI
+869 FSAMYNKIEWLYKKI

-1018 RKMIEYNNSYKRRTG
+1018 RKMIEYNNAYKRRTG

>member
-1 LAEEI
+1 MAEEI

-21 QKAKEALQDVANAE
+21 QKAKEALQEVANAE
-35 KQVDTSANF
+35 KQVDTTANF

-50 IQSLSNYYNIL
+50 IQSLTNYYNIL

-90 STIAGFLPAVSSALG
+90 STIAGFLPSVSSALG
-105 NLNVTFEGLTQGMMY
+105 NLNVTFAGLTQGMMS

-155 LSKTTND
+155 LSKTTTD
-162 VKNSVDFTQSSL
+162 VKNSIDFTQSSL
-174 NRFDSA
+174 NRFDGA
-180 LSMNSA
+180 LSTNSA
-186 YTNQVVKA
+186 YTNQVVKSL
-194 FQKGEGE
+194 QKGEGE
-201 LVKLQQAYMKAQNAA
+201 LSKLQQAYIQTQNAA
-216 KAHNNTSKQT
+216 KSHNNTSKQT
-226 VQTTNKATMG
+226 VKATNKASTG
-236 FNNLKSSLSSLPGQ
+236 FNKLKSTLSSLPGP
-250 MSVVGAST
+250 MNVAGASA

-264 LMQLVSLREIF
+264 LMQLVSLRELF
-275 GLFKKLI
+275 GLFKNLVK
-282 NYSNDYIESMNLFV
+282 YSNDYIESMNLFV

-311 ILSFYAGVTQT
+311 ILSYYAGVTQT

-335 TEMGVSS
+335 TEMGVAS

-352 VNLAVDMSSLF
+352 VNLAVDLSSLF
-363 NRDFEDVTVDLES
+363 NRDFEDVMENLES

-401 AQLGIQKKTA
+401 AQLGIQKKVAT
-411 AMSQAEKMQIRYIRI
+411 MTQAEKMQLRYIRI

-431 LAQTD
+431 LAQGD

-446 MLKILKNQIKETAV
+446 MLKILTDQIKETAV
-460 TLGNL
+460 ALGNL

-490 LAKLFGIDTTKK
+490 LAELFGIDTTKK

-517 AAASNMDDAASS
+517 AAADNMNDAAES
-529 SKKMKQQLQGFDELN
+529 SKKMKQQIQGFDELN
-544 NLTTSTSSG
+544 NLSTSTSSG
-553 AGAGDTGTGGPIS
+553 AGDAGAGGSIS
-566 IDIPSYDNL
+566 LDIPSYDNM
-575 LSLSNFLPNL
+575 LSLSNFLPDI
-585 RKQAADITN
+585 RKQAEKIT
-594 KFKEW
+594 KEFQAW
-599 FEPIKKAASVLKG
+599 LAPILRAAAILLG
-612 PFKTAQSAVAQMFS
+612 PFMKAWAAVKKMFVE
-626 DIGAKVATFIQ
+626 IGKKVAEFIQ
-637 QFTIDHGIPFID
+637 LFIIDHGIPFID
-649 SLLQTVTILAPA
+649 SLLQAVAILAPA

-682 LVSALLPVFAKL
+682 VVSALLPILAKL

-699 PPVMK
+699 PP
-704 MIANIGAKVA
+704 I
-714 TFIQQFTI
+714 
-722 DHGIPFIDSLLQTVT
+722 
-737 ILAPA
+737 
-742 ISEMTGYLLDYWKG
+742 
-756 LFGPVLDL
+756 
-764 VSALLP
+764 
-770 VFAKLLANI
+770 
-779 LPPVMKMTANIG
+779 MKMTAQIG
-791 SLVGEIIS
+791 SLIGEIIS
-799 LLGPILVP
+799 FLGPILVP
-807 ILDMLTPILTMIINS
+807 ILNTLTPILSMIINA
-822 LSFTISILTK
+822 LSFSIGILTK
-832 ILSIGIKV
+832 ILSIGLKV
-840 IKVLL
+840 LRVLL
-845 SPIIVLIQVL
+845 SPVIATIQVL
-855 SSVFTQLGGVVNKV
+855 CSVFTQLGGVVNTV
-869 FSAMYNKIEWLYDKI
+869 FSAIYRKIEWLFDKI
-884 AGFSVGIINA
+884 SGFAKGVINS

-902 IGGIE
+902 IEGIE

-925 KIPGVNIPELRVTI
+925 KIPGVDIPELKVTI
-939 PKIPMYE
+939 PKIPTFE

-969 GSNAVVNNE
+969 GSTAVANNE

-990 GMTKALGRN
+990 GMAKALGRN
-999 GTSRDVAQANIY
+999 GTSREVAQANIY

>member
-1 LAEEI
+1 MAEEI
-6 RYNFTGDASDLQAAA
+6 RYNFTGDATDLQAAA
-21 QKAKEALQDVANAE
+21 QQAKEALQDVANAE

-61 KNSVNA
+61 KNSVDTF
-67 YSQALSMNSSYTS
+67 SQALSMNSSYTS

-148 AVTALST
+148 TVTALST
-155 LSKTTND
+155 LSNTTKE
-162 VKNSVDFTQSSL
+162 VKNSIDFTQSSL

-226 VQTTNKATMG
+226 VQVTNNASMG
-236 FNNLKSSLSSLPGQ
+236 FNNLKNSLSSLPGQ
-250 MSVVGAST
+250 MSAVGAST

-264 LMQLVSLREIF
+264 LMQLVSIREIF
-275 GLFKKLI
+275 GLFKKLV

-363 NRDFEDVTVDLES
+363 NRDFEDVMVDLES

-381 TRAVRKYGIDLTE
+381 TRSVRKYGIDLTE

-401 AQLGIQKKTA
+401 AQLGIEKKVA
-411 AMSQAEKMQIRYIRI
+411 AMTQAEKMQIRYIRI
-426 LQQTN
+426 LNQSS

-446 MLKILKNQIKETAV
+446 MLKILKDQIKETAV

-490 LAKLFGIDTTKK
+490 LGDLFGIDTTKK

-544 NLTTSTSSG
+544 NLSTSTSSG
-553 AGAGDTGTGGPIS
+553 AGDAGTGGPIS

-575 LSLSNFLPNL
+575 LSLTDFLPNI
-585 RKQAADITN
+585 RKQAEEITN
-594 KFKEW
+594 KFKDW
-599 FEPIKKAASVLKG
+599 FEPLRVSLSILEG
-612 PFKTAQSAVAQMFS
+612 PFKTAQTAVSKMFGE
-626 DIGAKVATFIQ
+626 IGVKVKDFIR
-637 QFTIDHGIPFID
+637 QFTINHGIPFID
-649 SLLQTVTILAPA
+649 SLLQAVTILSPA
-661 ISEMTGYLLDYW
+661 ISEMSGYLLDYW
-673 KGLFGPVLD
+673 SGLFGPVLD
-682 LVSALLPVFAKL
+682 LVSALIPVLAKL
-694 LANIL
+694 IANIL

-704 MIANIGAKVA
+704 M
-714 TFIQQFTI
+714 
-722 DHGIPFIDSLLQTVT
+722 S
-737 ILAPA
+737 
-742 ISEMTGYLLDYWKG
+742 
-756 LFGPVLDL
+756 
-764 VSALLP
+764 
-770 VFAKLLANI
+770 
-779 LPPVMKMTANIG
+779 ANIG
-791 SLVGEIIS
+791 SLVGEIVN

-807 ILDMLTPILTMIINS
+807 ILKMLTPILSLIINS
-822 LSFTISILTK
+822 MTFSIGILTK

-840 IKVLL
+840 IRVLL
-845 SPIIVLIQVL
+845 SPVIVLIQVL

-869 FSAMYNKIEWLYDKI
+869 FNAMYRKIEWLYDKI
-884 AGFSVGIINA
+884 SGFAVGIINA
-894 VSKVLNKV
+894 IISVLNKA
-902 IGGIE
+902 IDGIE
-907 WLINKALSLFNP
+907 WLINKALALFNP
-919 LIKGLN
+919 IIKGLN
-925 KIPGVNIPELRVTI
+925 KIPGVDIPELKVTI
-939 PKIPMYE
+939 PKIPMYS

-959 HNELVGQFSN
+959 HGELVGQFSD
-969 GSNAVVNNE
+969 GSTAVANNE

-990 GMTKALGRN
+990 GMSRALGRA

>member
-704 MIANIGAKVA
+704 M
-714 TFIQQFTI
+714 
-722 DHGIPFIDSLLQTVT
+722 
-737 ILAPA
+737 
-742 ISEMTGYLLDYWKG
+742 
-756 LFGPVLDL
+756 
-764 VSALLP
+764 
-770 VFAKLLANI
+770 
-779 LPPVMKMTANIG
+779 TANIG

>member
-1 LAEEI
+1 MAEEI
-6 RYNFTGDASDLQAAA
+6 RYNFTGDATDLQAAA

-90 STIAGFLPAVSSALG
+90 STIAGFLPSVSSALG

-120 QRMSTQQLAQAYV
+120 QKMSTQQLAQAYI
-133 SLPTSIAGLIPASTS
+133 SLPTYIAGLIPASTS

-155 LSKTTND
+155 LSNKTND
-162 VKNSVDFTQSSL
+162 VKNSIEFTQSSL

-180 LSMNSA
+180 LSMNST

-194 FQKGEGE
+194 FQKGEGA
-201 LVKLQQAYMKAQNAA
+201 LVNLQQAYMKAQNAA
-216 KAHNNTSKQT
+216 KAHNDTSKQT
-226 VQTTNKATMG
+226 VQVTNNASMG
-236 FNNLKSSLSSLPGQ
+236 FNNLKNSLSSLPGQ
-250 MSVVGAST
+250 MNIVGAST
-258 SKLFSK
+258 TKLFSK
-264 LMQLVSLREIF
+264 LLQLVSLRAIF
-275 GLFKKLI
+275 DLFKKLI

-335 TEMGVSS
+335 TEMGISG

-363 NRDFEDVTVDLES
+363 NRDFEDVMVDLES

-411 AMSQAEKMQIRYIRI
+411 TMTQAEKMQLRYIRI

-476 LIKFTLVIQNIAKY
+476 LIKFTLVVQNIAKY

-517 AAASNMDDAASS
+517 AAADNMDDAASS

-553 AGAGDTGTGGPIS
+553 AGDAGAGGPIS

-575 LSLSNFLPNL
+575 LSLTDFLPNI
-585 RKQAADITN
+585 RKQAEEITN
-594 KFKEW
+594 KFKAW
-599 FEPIKKAASVLKG
+599 FEPIKNAFAGIKEPVATAFDSIKASFGNLGTTFTDLIQKDLIQNVVPGLEKLAPVIASLTSNFSQLFQAISPILLTLSGFVWDIVTAALDLISQIIGKIAGAFQEWQGPLDTTFQTLREGLGEVFTTLGSMIMPILDTLLPVLMSLFTSIMPPLMDVVKVITKLVADLFKTLWPIVSCLIELLAPILEVIINVISAVVGIIAPIISILIKVLNFALAPIVAILKVAISVINAVLKVVSAVVQGIQKAFGGLFQWLDKKITGFLNGFIDFLNKLLGGVEKGINFVLKG
-612 PFKTAQSAVAQMFS
+612 VN
-626 DIGAKVATFIQ
+626 G
-637 QFTIDHGIPFID
+637 
-649 SLLQTVTILAPA
+649 
-661 ISEMTGYLLDYW
+661 
-673 KGLFGPVLD
+673 
-682 LVSALLPVFAKL
+682 
-694 LANIL
+694 
-699 PPVMK
+699 
-704 MIANIGAKVA
+704 
-714 TFIQQFTI
+714 
-722 DHGIPFIDSLLQTVT
+722 
-737 ILAPA
+737 
-742 ISEMTGYLLDYWKG
+742 
-756 LFGPVLDL
+756 
-764 VSALLP
+764 
-770 VFAKLLANI
+770 
-779 LPPVMKMTANIG
+779 
-791 SLVGEIIS
+791 
-799 LLGPILVP
+799 
-807 ILDMLTPILTMIINS
+807 
-822 LSFTISILTK
+822 
-832 ILSIGIKV
+832 V
-840 IKVLL
+840 IKW
-845 SPIIVLIQVL
+845 I
-855 SSVFTQLGGVVNKV
+855 
-869 FSAMYNKIEWLYDKI
+869 
-884 AGFSVGIINA
+884 
-894 VSKVLNKV
+894 
-902 IGGIE
+902 
-907 WLINKALSLFNP
+907 
-919 LIKGLN
+919 N
-925 KIPGVNIPELRVTI
+925 KIPGFNISELHVSI

>member
-1 LAEEI
+1 MAEEI
-6 RYNFTGDASDLQAAA
+6 RYNFTGDASELQAAA

-44 DKQASS
+44 EKQASS

-90 STIAGFLPAVSSALG
+90 STIAGFIPSVSSALG

-133 SLPTSIAGLIPASTS
+133 SLPTYIAGLIPASTS

-155 LSKTTND
+155 LSKATND
-162 VKNSVDFTQSSL
+162 VKNSVDFTQPSL

-226 VQTTNKATMG
+226 VQATNKATTG

-264 LMQLVSLREIF
+264 LMQLVSIREIF

-363 NRDFEDVTVDLES
+363 NRDFEDVMVDLES

-446 MLKILKNQIKETAV
+446 MLKILKDQIKETAV

-544 NLTTSTSSG
+544 NLTTSASSG
-553 AGAGDTGTGGPIS
+553 AGAGDAGTGGPIS
-566 IDIPSYDNL
+566 IDIPSYDNM
-575 LSLSNFLPNL
+575 LSLTDFLPNI
-585 RKQAADITN
+585 RKQAEEITN
-594 KFKEW
+594 KFKTW
-599 FEPIKKAASVLKG
+599 FEPIRTAASVLAG
-612 PFKTAQSAVAQMFS
+612 PFKTAQTVVSKMF
-626 DIGAKVATFIQ
+626 DNIGVKVANFIQ

-649 SLLQTVTILAPA
+649 SLLKAVI
-661 ISEMTGYLLDYW
+661 
-673 KGLFGPVLD
+673 
-682 LVSALLPVFAKL
+682 
-694 LANIL
+694 
-699 PPVMK
+699 
-704 MIANIGAKVA
+704 
-714 TFIQQFTI
+714 
-722 DHGIPFIDSLLQTVT
+722 

-779 LPPVMKMTANIG
+779 LPPVMKMTASIG

-807 ILDMLTPILTMIINS
+807 ILNMLTPILTMIIKS
-822 LSFTISILTK
+822 LSFSIIILTK

-840 IKVLL
+840 IRVLL
-845 SPIIVLIQVL
+845 SPIIAIIQVL

-884 AGFSVGIINA
+884 AGFSTGIINA